1 MTASL
6 VPELYVS
13 DFGRS
18 LAFYTTLLEFRIVYA
33 RLDEDF
39 AFLTRD
45 SASLMIEQPAG
56 RAWLLAPLEQPYGRG
71 ISFQIAVDEADQLHA
86 RLGAAG
92 VEPFVP
98 IETHDYRRAHDIVT
112 VRQFVIADPDGY
124 LLRFSQTLST
134 RPIAPTDQSMGV
146 SR

>member
-6 VPELYVS
+6 IPELYVS
-13 DFGRS
+13 NFGRS
-18 LAFYTTLLEFRIVYA
+18 LAFYTTLLDFRIAYA
-33 RLDEDF
+33 RPDENF

-45 SASLMIEQPAG
+45 AASLMIEQPAG
-56 RAWLLAPLEQPYGRG
+56 RAWLLAPMEQPYGRG
-71 ISFQIAVDEADQLHA
+71 INLQIAVDDADPLHA
-86 RLGAAG
+86 RLEAAG
-92 VEPFVP
+92 IKPLVP

-112 VRQFVIADPDGY
+112 VRQFVVADPDGY
-124 LLRFSQTLST
+124 LLRFSQALST